1 MDPTEFRRGNL
12 MENHLH
18 FFVIDRRGV
27 WHDYLV
33 DDRHLHLL
41 PDLEKRLAVVVP
53 DSTPLDE
60 LAERFAAAGI
70 PAAEWTHVAHLHVG
84 AWHAHHLTPEAA
96 LKRMRSGIR
105 RLNLVHG
112 TANSATRGYH
122 ETITAA
128 YLRLI
133 ADFLATCPV
142 LMPLEARV
150 EGLLASPVAQPEVL
164 ARFYSRKLLLSA
176 RARKRWVD
184 PDLAPLLG

>member
-1 MDPTEFRRGNL
+1 MTLL
-12 MENHLH
+12 M
-18 FFVIDRRGV
+18 
-27 WHDYLV
+27 

-41 PDLEKRLAVVVP
+41 PDLEKRLALVVP
-53 DSTPLDE
+53 DATPLDD
-60 LAERFAAAGI
+60 LAERFAAAAI
-70 PAAEWTHVAHLHVG
+70 PAAAWTHLTHLQVG
-84 AWHAHHLTPEAA
+84 AFHVHHLTPEAA

-122 ETITAA
+122 ETMTAA

-133 ADFLATCPV
+133 AEFLATFPV

-150 EGLLASPVAQPEVL
+150 DALLGSDVAQPDVL
-164 ARFYSRKLLLSA
+164 SRFYSRKLLTSA

-184 PDLAPLLG
+184 PDLAPLPG